1 MKECHFEQPFAIFG
15 IYPVYLK
22 KLIQIKMN
30 AVTIA
35 TINYGQTTFCW
46 QIPAKISQ
54 ELEKIKKLFFG
65 RIQLKCNS
73 M

>member
-35 TINYGQTTFCW
+35 TINYGQTTFC
-46 QIPAKISQ
+46 
-54 ELEKIKKLFFG
+54 
-65 RIQLKCNS
+65 
-73 M
+73 